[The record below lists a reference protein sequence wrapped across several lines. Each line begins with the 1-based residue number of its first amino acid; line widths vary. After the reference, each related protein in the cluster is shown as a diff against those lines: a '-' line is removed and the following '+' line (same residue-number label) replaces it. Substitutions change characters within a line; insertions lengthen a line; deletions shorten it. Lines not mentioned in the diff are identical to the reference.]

1 MNADVKREPNPK
13 GNLNDTPFNSLN
25 QLQETSEPT
34 IMDND
39 IFSGLDKL
47 AKPKRDPESKPEKL
61 PPLTPA
67 SSMVDE
73 ASRGKNVAS
82 SIPDKILLMS
92 KTPNNSLRNSNSP
105 QVYSPSESLP
115 SDMLFPDLAATSSTE
130 ASPTSK
136 PATILPTSKKEP
148 LISIIPEKKEPVSI
162 IPAKIEEP
170 STIPEKNEPVS
181 IIPPIAS
188 EANEAMK
195 MPEPT
200 PVKDVSVSI
209 PSSAPDI
216 QTEEDSGP

>member
-13 GNLNDTPFNSLN
+13 GNLNDTPFNSVN

-47 AKPKRDPESKPEKL
+47 AKPKRDPESGPKGL

-92 KTPNNSLRNSNSP
+92 KTPNNSLRNSDSP

-115 SDMLFPDLAATSSTE
+115 SDMLFPDLAATTSASSAEDT
-130 ASPTSK
+130 PTSN
-136 PATILPTSKKEP
+136 PATIIPPSTKEP
-148 LISIIPEKKEPVSI
+148 LISIIPEKKEPASI
-162 IPAKIEEP
+162 VPAKIEEP
-170 STIPEKNEPVS
+170 SIIPEKNEPVS
-181 IIPPIAS
+181 IIPPPIAS
-188 EANEAMK
+188 EANEAESIK
-195 MPEPT
+195 M
-200 PVKDVSVSI
+200 
-209 PSSAPDI
+209 
-216 QTEEDSGP
+216 